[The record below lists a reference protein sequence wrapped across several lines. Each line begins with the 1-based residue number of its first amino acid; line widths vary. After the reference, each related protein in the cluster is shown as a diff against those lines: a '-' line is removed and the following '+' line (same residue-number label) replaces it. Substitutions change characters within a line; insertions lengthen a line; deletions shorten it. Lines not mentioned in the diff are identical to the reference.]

1 MYESSMEQK
10 VQKMRFPLFAGLNDH
25 QRNGLLSRMQS
36 RVYQPGTPIV
46 NKGDCADRFF
56 LIEEG
61 RVKVVIYTEDGEEVI
76 LGAIAKGE
84 YFGEMGLLDGEPRS
98 ASVIALELTQTLS
111 IDRSQF
117 LAFLKDVPA
126 ATMNIF
132 RSLCERLRFADRRI
146 EDLATLDL
154 AGRLVRVMED
164 LGDKSSERLNGC
176 NMLSADLTH
185 QDLAAMVGAT
195 RARVTKTLSF
205 LTKKGVVGRKG
216 KRLIINSKGFG
227 RSE

>member
-1 MYESSMEQK
+1 MGTDMEQK
-10 VQKMRFPLFAGLNDH
+10 VQHMRFPLFAGLSEQ
-25 QRNGLLSRMQS
+25 QRTGLLSRMQH
-36 RVYQPGTPIV
+36 RVYQADVPIV

-76 LGAIAKGE
+76 LGTITKGE

-117 LAFLKDVPA
+117 LTFLKDVPA

-132 RSLCERLRFADRRI
+132 RSLCERLRFADHRI

-154 AGRLVRVMED
+154 SGRVVHVIGELCEKMGQRVSGGTA
-164 LGDKSSERLNGC
+164 LPQNI
-176 NMLSADLTH
+176 TH

-195 RARVTKTLSF
+195 RSRVTKTLTF
-205 LTKKGVVGRKG
+205 LRKKGIIRRQG
-216 KRLIINSKGFG
+216 KQLVLCVLPTK
-227 RSE
+227 ECV